1 MSETW
6 EKAALK
12 IGGMICNASKRY
24 PQLIPLHTS
33 WMNFVRKHQVQ
44 QPDAGRYGSSCFAT
58 SFEAHGLLVIPTTEF
73 DRLISTVKRQDEEIK
88 ALEYRITTLM
98 RPEQ

>member
-12 IGGMICNASKRY
+12 IGSMIRNASERY

-33 WMNFVRKHQVQ
+33 WMNFAKKHQVL
-44 QPDAGRYGSSCFAT
+44 QPNGTVTFTAIL
-58 SFEAHGLLVIPTTEF
+58 EAHGLLVIPTADF
-73 DRLISTVKRQDEEIK
+73 DKLASTIKRQDEEIK
-88 ALEYRITTLM
+88 ALEYRITTLL
-98 RPEQ
+98 RP